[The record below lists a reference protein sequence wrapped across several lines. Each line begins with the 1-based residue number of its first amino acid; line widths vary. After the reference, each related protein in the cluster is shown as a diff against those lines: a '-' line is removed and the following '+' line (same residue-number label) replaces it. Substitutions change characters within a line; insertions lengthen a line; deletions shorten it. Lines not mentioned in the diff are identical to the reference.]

1 MTDAD
6 VEKEIEQ
13 RSLRVV
19 DFQSEQPS
27 MALSRPGEG
36 GLKDGNYIFEE
47 GESLYNEDVII
58 NGDQIYK
65 DNGDPVITM
74 VSFISQ
80 AEKKGKKWVAV
91 PDTKK
96 KCYLS
101 FLRKRFEVANAEGK
115 ATNDYKESRGQVVD
129 DVFNAQSWQ
138 DAWEN
143 VLLGKA
149 FSVKGESFKGF
160 RYGEDSPKTCRVF
173 ECEWLPVD
181 KHW

>member
-6 VEKEIEQ
+6 KEKEIEQ
-13 RSLRVV
+13 KALRVV

-27 MALSRPGEG
+27 MAFSRPGES

-58 NGDQIYK
+58 NGNQLLK
-65 DNGDPVITM
+65 DDGDPVVTLIA
-74 VSFISQ
+74 FISQ

-101 FLRKRFEVANAEGK
+101 FLRKRFEVADAEGIPS
-115 ATNDYKESRGQVVD
+115 AEYKESRGQVVE
-129 DVFNAQSWQ
+129 DVFGAQSWQ

-160 RYGEDSPKTCRVF
+160 RYGEDRLKPCRVF
-173 ECEWLPVD
+173 ECEWL
-181 KHW
+181 